1 MAPRRA
7 RSVRS
12 PRALFL
18 DLDDTLLDNSLHP
31 EAIVRTCVEIA
42 ASHPGLDGALL
53 VEANRE
59 VWDAYWPEV
68 EDKWTLG
75 ILDGASVGLEAW
87 HRTLQQ
93 CGCSDESVVQRATQ
107 THDRLA
113 RAAYRLFDD
122 VHEVLAPMAGAHVP
136 LALITNGA
144 ADTQRAKLAALGIEH
159 WFDAV
164 VVSAEIGIAKPD
176 AAIFELALDS
186 LAVEREAV
194 WHVGDSLTTDVAGGR
209 GAGLTAVWLNRTG
222 VPRTRDEPEPDLE
235 IRSLL
240 ELIPL
245 LSH

>member
-59 VWDAYWPEV
+59 VPAGPSAAPPTWR
-68 EDKWTLG
+68 
-75 ILDGASVGLEAW
+75 
-87 HRTLQQ
+87 RTLQQ

-107 THDRLA
+107 THGRLA